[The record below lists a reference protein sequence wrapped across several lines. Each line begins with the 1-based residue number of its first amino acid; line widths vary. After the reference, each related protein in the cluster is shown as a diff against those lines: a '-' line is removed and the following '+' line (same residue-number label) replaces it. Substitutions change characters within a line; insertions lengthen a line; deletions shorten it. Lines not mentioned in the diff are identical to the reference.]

1 LRYDGGLRRNVLSD
15 SRSRVRSWRRLA
27 EIPSPF
33 PFSRS
38 ERQLWSHNHWECA
51 LGPWIALILLVGG
64 AFYLLLSNNADAF
77 TGLSQEQIVQ
87 VVACVSILIFIG
99 GGVLSSYRGRRVVA
113 AKHALDWALFFLLL
127 IAVYTYR
134 SELLTFAN
142 RVAGELAPPGFQL
155 GAPEEAGG
163 NRTAKIRRQWNSHFV
178 APAKINGKTIEMMID
193 TGASTVVLRTE
204 DAKRAGIDVSRLT
217 YSVPVQTANGQSY
230 AASIRINNISI
241 GSVSLNRVDALVAK
255 PGALQTSLLGMSFLS
270 RLRSYEFSGNYLTL
284 RS

>member
-1 LRYDGGLRRNVLSD
+1 
-15 SRSRVRSWRRLA
+15 
-27 EIPSPF
+27 
-33 PFSRS
+33 
-38 ERQLWSHNHWECA
+38 
-51 LGPWIALILLVGG
+51 LGSWIALILLVGG
-64 AFYLLLSNNADAF
+64 AFYLLLSNDAD
-77 TGLSQEQIVQ
+77 TGASLSQDKFAQM
-87 VVACVSILIFIG
+87 VACASILIFIG
-99 GGVLSSYRGRRVVA
+99 SGVLTSYRGRSVVA

-134 SELLTFAN
+134 FELLTFAN

-155 GAPEEAGG
+155 AAPEEAGG
-163 NRTAKIRRQWNSHFV
+163 DRAAKIKRQWNGHFV

-217 YSVPVQTANGQSY
+217 FSVPVQTANGQSY

-241 GSVSLNRVDALVAK
+241 GSVTLNRVDALVAK
-255 PGALQTSLLGMSFLS
+255 PGSLQTSLLGMSFLS